1 MGEYDQV
8 LEEKK
13 VTTEEELSP
22 ENQQFLE
29 RFNLTPDVLTL
40 TEES

>member
-1 MGEYDQV
+1 MGDDQT
-8 LEEKK
+8 LQEKK
-13 VTTEEELSP
+13 VDAEVELSP